1 MKLND
6 IKFLIKII
14 AVLII
19 SAGSLLSQTTSKRN
33 TEQSAIK
40 EYLDKYIVN
49 TDNQSVVNSFKGLF
63 DEDEDI
69 LNPLNKANGTQSRKH
84 YFMNGN
90 KISTEIYN
98 FGGIAPGY
106 GLIRNVNNVVW
117 HGVSYVFQFCPLVAT
132 SVPDAFHPEK
142 QLHIVSDGL
151 WDYPNLRDVNPTGDT
166 LYSWEPLDEYADQS
180 QGLMASNPADD
191 KDGDGK
197 PDSWPRTWYSA
208 EQGKYVWPGYLSQ
221 DATNADQEVFWAM
234 DDRDNVEFSYY
245 PYISD
250 STKKGLGVMVAGRAL
265 QWSNALA
272 ENTIFFVYT
281 ITNTSDKDLDTL
293 YFGMY
298 GDPDLGGGLPQD
310 PTSEVQDDHGYF
322 IPPYNYDGKHEVSKY
337 PVYSRSMMYLWD
349 ENGLGHLGLPVGY
362 LCCKFLESPGN
373 ANNEID
379 DDGDGMINERQDDGI
394 DNDKD
399 WNALVDDTGIDGVAG
414 TNDVGEGDG
423 IPTAGVRL
431 SDGTLDPIHPGEL
444 NFELT
449 DLDESDQIGLTSF
462 NSWTWNTDQIK
473 NDESMWNRTRAGNFS
488 EIQQGADIVF
498 IYGSGPIKLARKE
511 IKRFSIA
518 IILGE
523 NLDDLLVSAETVQR
537 IYNAN
542 YRFYRPPLKPTLS
555 LVPDDKKVTLY
566 WDSKS
571 EESVDPLTGKDFE
584 GYVIYRST
592 DPSFN
597 DIQTI
602 TDGKGAAFFCE
613 PLIDIDGNEAK
624 WDVGT
629 RPEPFS
635 DANKNGIYDI
645 GEDYNDIDGDGYW
658 SASAPDYWKG
668 YHPVTYYGRGI
679 QYYLGKNTGLVHSFV
694 DTNQVINGQT
704 YYYAIVA
711 FDHGDSIGIPPT
723 ETTKKI
729 TQDPVTYEY
738 SFDSNTGMAI
748 PGPRASGYVS
758 PAPTNTAIV
767 HSRGISNGTVALEV
781 MDDLTLVDNE
791 QYTLSF
797 SDSLIKGNTITAS
810 KNYSV
815 LKESFVT
822 ESIKLYDTL
831 YTKLKHTSLCKDFPV
846 SIKVGDVA
854 YSSETGSYKVDY
866 VKGIVKRYADSKIPD
881 NSPVD
886 ITYKYYPIYQSQ
898 LFSGEDGNI
907 VFGGV
912 KIKVWD
918 QDALAIDSIKTRWI
932 QGNSNYKFIA
942 KLPTTPKGTAY
953 PADYEISFSSQR
965 IDTAIVQIGSKALRL
980 KVNYKVFNIT
990 DNIPVLTVLL
1000 DKNKD
1005 SLWTSGEEILLL
1017 KPGSSGSSKDVNWSV
1032 NVYQDPDSLVVPKT
1046 PTDGDVLFVTTTR
1059 PFNENDKFTFKTNT
1073 PTFKSEL
1080 AKSGLDNIIV
1090 VPNPYVGYNDI
1101 EPTNKLPG
1109 QTRGERR
1116 IYFEHLPPLCTI
1128 RIYTV
1133 AGEHVQTIEHNANL
1147 DNGREFWNL
1156 LNKDGFSV
1164 AYGIYLAHID
1174 APGLGE
1180 KLLKF
1185 VIIK

>member
-1 MKLND
+1 MKFKN
-6 IKFLIKII
+6 IKFIITII
-14 AVLII
+14 AALLI
-19 SAGSLLSQTTSKRN
+19 SGSSLWSQINSKRA
-33 TEQSAIK
+33 TEHSAIK
-40 EYLDKYIVN
+40 DYFEKYMVTPNSQLIAN
-49 TDNQSVVNSFKGLF
+49 SVKGLF
-63 DEDEDI
+63 EENENDVTG
-69 LNPLNKANGTQSRKH
+69 LSKANGTAGRKH

-117 HGVSYVFQFCPLVAT
+117 HGVSYVFQFCPLVAA
-132 SVPDAFHPEK
+132 SVPDAYNPEK

-191 KDGDGK
+191 NDGDGK

-245 PYISD
+245 PYLND
-250 STKKGLGVMVAGRAL
+250 STKKGLGVQVAGRAL

-322 IPPYNYDGKHEVSKY
+322 IPPYNYDGNHDVSKI

-349 ENGLGHLGLPVGY
+349 ENGVGHLGLPVGY
-362 LCCKFLESPGN
+362 LCCKFLESPGKT
-373 ANNEID
+373 NNEID

-399 WNALVDDTGIDGVAG
+399 WNALVDDTGIDGVVG
-414 TNDVGEGDG
+414 TNDLGEGDG

-431 SDGTLDPIHPGEL
+431 ADGTLDPLHPGEL

-473 NDESMWNRTRAGNFS
+473 NDESMWNRTRAGNFG

-498 IYGSGPIKLARKE
+498 IYGSGPIKLERKE

-542 YRFYRPPLKPTLS
+542 YRFYRPPLKPTLTA
-555 LVPDDKKVTLY
+555 VPDDKKVTLY
-566 WDSKS
+566 WDSKA

-592 DPSFN
+592 DPTFN

-602 TDGKGAAFFCE
+602 TDGKGAQFFCE
-613 PLIDIDGNEAK
+613 ALRDLEGNEAK
-624 WDVGT
+624 WDVDI
-629 RPEPFS
+629 RPEPYS
-635 DANKNGIYDI
+635 DDNKNGVYDI

-679 QYYLGKNTGLVHSFV
+679 QYYLGKNNGLVHSFV

-704 YYYAIVA
+704 YYYTVVA
-711 FDHGDSIGIPPT
+711 FDHGDSLGIPPT

-729 TQDPVTYEY
+729 TQDPVTYQY
-738 SFDSNTGMAI
+738 SFDSNTAMVI
-748 PGPRASGYVS
+748 PGPRASGYVATTTS
-758 PAPTNTAIV
+758 DEITHIN
-767 HSRGISNGTVALEV
+767 GISNGTVKLEIL
-781 MDDLTLVDNE
+781 DDLTLVDNE
-791 QYTLSF
+791 EYVISF
-797 SDSLIKGNTITAS
+797 SDSLVSGNRISAG
-810 KNYSV
+810 KNYSI
-815 LKESFVT
+815 LKQGIYT

-831 YTKLKHTSLCKDFPV
+831 YSKLNHTDLYNGYPV
-846 SIKVGDVA
+846 SIRLNGIE
-854 YSSETGSYKVDY
+854 YTPETGGLKLDY
-866 VKGIVKRYADSKIPD
+866 IKGIIKRNAQSTIPN
-881 NSPVD
+881 NSTVE
-886 ITYKYYPIYQSQ
+886 ISYKYYPIFQSR
-898 LFSGEDGNI
+898 LLNGEDGNN

-912 KIKVWD
+912 KIKMWD
-918 QDALAIDSIKTRWI
+918 HDVLAIDTINTRWI
-932 QGNSNYKFIA
+932 QGHSNYKVTA
-942 KLPTTPKGTAY
+942 KLSTTPKGTAY
-953 PADYEISFSSQR
+953 PADYEITFASQPL
-965 IDTAIVQIGSKALRL
+965 DTAIVQIGSKASRL
-980 KVNYKVFNIT
+980 KVNYKIFNLT
-990 DNIPVLTVLL
+990 ENIPVLSVLL

-1005 SLWTSGEEILLL
+1005 SLWTSGEDILIL
-1017 KPGSSGSSKDVNWSV
+1017 KTGSSGSSKDVTWVVSV
-1032 NVYQDPDSLVVPKT
+1032 FQDPDTLVVPIV

-1059 PFNENDKFTFKTNT
+1059 PFSKDDKFTFKTHA
-1073 PTFKSEL
+1073 PTYKSEL
-1080 AKSGLDNIIV
+1080 AKSGLDNVIV

-1116 IYFEHLPPLCTI
+1116 IYFEHLPPQCTI

-1133 AGEHVQTIEHNANL
+1133 AGEHVQTIEHDSNL
-1147 DNGREFWNL
+1147 ENGREFWNL
-1156 LNKDGFSV
+1156 LNKDGFSI
-1164 AYGIYLAHID
+1164 AYGVYIAHLD